1 MSGYVLDT
9 SAILTKLFSEEGSN
23 VVTSIIGAAKEK
35 RTIVYL
41 PFMSLMEVKY
51 RIARRYPSKVESLLS
66 IILSWPLKEEHS
78 SRRWC
83 DKAADLKVPG
93 QLSVADAWI
102 ASLAFLKDAE
112 LIHKDPE
119 FDKILHLKSVRLPD
133 KK

>member
-9 SAILTKLFSEEGSN
+9 SAILTKLYDEEGSQ
-23 VVTSIIGAAKEK
+23 VVTSVIEAAKEK
-35 RTIVYL
+35 KTIVYL

-51 RIARRYPSKVESLLS
+51 RLARRYPSKVESLLS
-66 IILSWPLKEEHS
+66 IILAWPLKEEHS
-78 SRRWC
+78 SRQWC
-83 DKAADLKVPG
+83 DKAAELKAPG

-102 ASLAFLKDAE
+102 ASLAFLQDAE

-119 FDKILHLKSVRLPD
+119 FDKILHLKAVRLPD